1 MAKSIMTRGMPGSE
15 IDFSQ
20 RILTRAEFGRR
31 LYSLMLKRGWNQ
43 SKMAREVGLG
53 RDSISQYVRGRSI
66 PSPANLDKLAKA
78 LNIEPDVLFPNY
90 DAQTNAVEEP
100 TLEMKSIDND
110 AENMW
115 LRINMKVSAEKALE
129 VFKILK
135 S

>member
-1 MAKSIMTRGMPGSE
+1 
-15 IDFSQ
+15 
-20 RILTRAEFGRR
+20 
-31 LYSLMLKRGWNQ
+31 
-43 SKMAREVGLG
+43 MAREVGLG

-78 LNIEPDVLFPNY
+78 LNIEPEVLFPNY

-115 LRINMKVSAEKALE
+115 LRINMKVSSEKALQ
-129 VFKILK
+129 VLKILK

>member
-66 PSPANLDKLAKA
+66 PSPTNLDKLAKA
-78 LNIEPDVLFPNY
+78 LNIEPEVLFPNY

-115 LRINMKVSAEKALE
+115 LRINMKVSAEKALQ
-129 VFKILK
+129 VLKILK

>member
-1 MAKSIMTRGMPGSE
+1 MAKSIMTRGQPGSE
-15 IDFSQ
+15 VDFSQ
-20 RILTRAEFGRR
+20 RILTRAEFGKR
-31 LYSLMLKRGWNQ
+31 LYSYMLKKGWNQ
-43 SKMAREVGLG
+43 STMAREVGLG

-66 PSPANLDKLAKA
+66 PNPINLDKLAKA
-78 LNIEPDVLFPNY
+78 LNVEADVLFPNY

-115 LRINMKVSAEKALE
+115 LRINMKVDAKKALE

-135 S
+135 G

>member
-66 PSPANLDKLAKA
+66 PSPTNLDKLAKA
-78 LNIEPDVLFPNY
+78 LNIEPEVLFPNY

-115 LRINMKVSAEKALE
+115 LRINMKVSSEKALQ
-129 VFKILK
+129 VLNILK

>member
-66 PSPANLDKLAKA
+66 PSPTNLDKLAKA
-78 LNIEPDVLFPNY
+78 LNIEPEVLFPNY

-129 VFKILK
+129 VLKILK